1 MTKLLRFQKHYFIL
15 AVLLFTI
22 EVCIAMYVHDGV
34 IRPYIGDFLV
44 VMLLYCFVRA
54 FINLPVLT
62 TCILVLIFS
71 FLVEILQYLQLVK
84 MLRLQDSTLANTVL
98 GNSFAWT
105 DLAMYTAGV
114 VAILCIEWFLGMR
127 NKKRPA
133 GQKPGAQ
140 SL

>member
-15 AVLLFTI
+15 AVLLFII

-44 VMLLYCFVRA
+44 VMLLYCFVRS
-54 FINLPVLT
+54 FFKLPVLT

-84 MLRLQDSTLANTVL
+84 MLDLQDSSLANTVL

-105 DLAMYTAGV
+105 DLAMYSAGV
-114 VAILCIEWFLGMR
+114 VTILCIEWLWGMR
-127 NKKRPA
+127 NKKRLP
-133 GQKPGAQ
+133 GQKAGAE

>member
-1 MTKLLRFQKHYFIL
+1 MTKLLRFQKNYFIL
-15 AVLLFTI
+15 AVLLFII

-44 VMLLYCFVRA
+44 VMLLYCFVRS
-54 FINLPVLT
+54 FFKLPVLT

-84 MLRLQDSTLANTVL
+84 MLGLQDSSLANTVL

-105 DLAMYTAGV
+105 DLAMYSAGV
-114 VAILCIEWFLGMR
+114 VAILCIEWLWGMR
-127 NKKRPA
+127 N
-133 GQKPGAQ
+133 QK
-140 SL
+140 